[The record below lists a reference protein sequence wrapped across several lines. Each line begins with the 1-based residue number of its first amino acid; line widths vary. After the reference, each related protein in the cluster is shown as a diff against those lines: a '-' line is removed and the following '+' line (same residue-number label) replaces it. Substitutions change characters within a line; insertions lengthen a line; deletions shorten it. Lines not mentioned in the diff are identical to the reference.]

1 MAKNPA
7 CFELIKSLTKA
18 EKAHFK
24 KYLTYN
30 ERKGEPTIYLQLFA
44 ELDKLKKY
52 DLNKILHKFRNK
64 KFSKHISTTY
74 NYLYTLLMKSLRD
87 YHADKNI
94 QIKAADILS
103 VNQLGKKVLAN
114 RANFKEWRTNFYN
127 YGGTNIGDFR
137 WDARRDEL
145 SLE

>member
-1 MAKNPA
+1 LLLQTP
-7 CFELIKSLTKA
+7 STR
-18 EKAHFK
+18 K
-24 KYLTYN
+24 KLV
-30 ERKGEPTIYLQLFA
+30 G
-44 ELDKLKKY
+44 
-52 DLNKILHKFRNK
+52 
-64 KFSKHISTTY
+64 
-74 NYLYTLLMKSLRD
+74 TLLKTQEVYGFGDLQYFKVVEALRPLL
-87 YHADKNI
+87 KE
-94 QIKAADILS
+94 AADILS